1 MARLL
6 LMLGI
11 AATALALAGC
21 GNSKKAA
28 STESATTAP
37 VSAPKVAL
45 TKQVLA
51 RSELPQIVR
60 PAGVRSYRSVQPLVR
75 GLDPLLQPK
84 ALARRFR
91 AAGFRS
97 AAVENISA
105 SVPNAASTGGF
116 SAVVKLGSAAGAAD
130 QVKFLHAR
138 TLSRCP
144 EVNIC
149 DVFWKPFDVP
159 GIPGAEGS
167 VRWRKVDTKNGPD
180 FQQYFVF
187 FSVGPNGYGE
197 TIGSRYG
204 AISQSQFV
212 KGVDALYNRLTAS

>member
-1 MARLL
+1 MARRL

-11 AATALALAGC
+11 TALALAGC
-21 GNSKKAA
+21 GSSKKAA

-37 VSAPKVAL
+37 VSAPTIAL
-45 TKQVLA
+45 TRQVLA

-60 PAGVRSYRSVQPLVR
+60 PAGVRSYSAVQPLVR

-84 ALARRFR
+84 TLARRFR
-91 AAGFRS
+91 AAGFR
-97 AAVENISA
+97 AADVENISA
-105 SVPNAASTGGF
+105 SLPNDPATGGF

-149 DVFWKPFDVP
+149 DVFWKPFDVA

-212 KGVDALYNRLTAS
+212 NGVTALYNRLRAG

>member
-1 MARLL
+1 MARRL

-11 AATALALAGC
+11 ATTALAVAGC
-21 GNSKKAA
+21 GSSKKVA
-28 STESATTAP
+28 STRSVTNP
-37 VSAPKVAL
+37 QVSAPRIPLA
-45 TKQVLA
+45 KQVLA

-60 PAGVRSYRSVQPLVR
+60 PAGVRSSRSVQALVR
-75 GLDPLLQPK
+75 GLDPLFQPK
-84 ALARRFR
+84 VLARRFR
-91 AAGFRS
+91 TAGFRS
-97 AAVENISA
+97 AAVENIEA
-105 SVPNAASTGGF
+105 SVPNAPTTGGF
-116 SAVVKLGSAAGAAD
+116 SAVAVLGSAAGAAD

-197 TIGSRYG
+197 MLGSRYG

-212 KGVDALYNRLTAS
+212 SGVTALYNRLRVG